1 MRRFITIAIVVVAA
15 LAALFFFGRFR
26 AEQARAESLANL
38 LTQPAERDSLIATVG
53 ATGVVRSNQSATLV
67 WQTSGTVN
75 SVAVRP
81 GDVVAVGDRLAE
93 FRLTSLPQN
102 VILAQ
107 ADLVSAQQALEALLD
122 TDLQEA
128 QALKAVED
136 AEQALEDALN
146 PELQQANALTA
157 IADAEKAV
165 EDAERQVQIQQTS
178 ASQADI
184 DAQKAQV
191 ILARDALERAQ
202 DQFEPYANKPED
214 NLIRANLQARLSA
227 AQQEYDAAVRKLNG
241 LVSTGNPVDIAVAEA
256 NLLRARAELDQAY
269 RDYESIKDGPSL
281 ANVALLEAQLKDAQ
295 ENLADLQDGPAADDI
310 AAAEARVAAAQA
322 TLDSAFI
329 SAPFSGVI
337 SEVVVKPGDQVSAGT
352 VAFRLDD
359 LSHLLVDVEVSEVDI
374 NRIQSGQ
381 DVVLTFDAVLARE
394 YRGVVTEVALV
405 GTTVQG
411 VVSFKVTVELLDA
424 DENVRAG
431 MTAAVNLVVSQ
442 LEDVLVVPNRA
453 VRTLN
458 GERVVYVVRAGSPE
472 PVPVTIELGASS
484 DSFSEVLGG
493 ELAEGDQVV
502 LNPPTDFG
510 AFFGGGPPG
519 GN

>member
-1 MRRFITIAIVVVAA
+1 MKRFISITLIVVAVVAA
-15 LAALFFFGRFR
+15 IFFFGRFR
-26 AEQARAESLANL
+26 AQQARAEALANL
-38 LTQPAERDSLIATVG
+38 QTQAAGRDALVATVG

-67 WQTSGTVN
+67 WQTSGTVDG
-75 SVAVRP
+75 VAVRA
-81 GDVVAVGDRLAE
+81 GDSIEAGDRLAE
-93 FRLTSLPQN
+93 IRQTSLPQN

-107 ADLVSAQQALEALLD
+107 ADLVSAR
-122 TDLQEA
+122 
-128 QALKAVED
+128 
-136 AEQALEDALN
+136 QALEDALN

-165 EDAERQVQIQQTS
+165 EDADRQLRLLQTP

-184 DAQKAQV
+184 DAQEAQV

-202 DQFEPYANKPED
+202 DQYEPYANKPED

-227 AQQEYDAAVRKLNG
+227 AQQQYDAAVRKLNG
-241 LVSTGNPVDIAVAEA
+241 LLSTGNPVDIAVAEA
-256 NLLRARAELDQAY
+256 NLGRAQAQRDQSY
-269 RDYESIKDGPSL
+269 RDYEAIKDGASPG
-281 ANVALLEAQLKDAQ
+281 NIALLEAQLLDAQ
-295 ENLADLQDGPAADDI
+295 ENLASIQSGPDPDDI
-310 AAAEARVAAAQA
+310 AAAEARLAAAQA

-329 SAPFSGVI
+329 SAPFRGTI
-337 SEVVVKPGDQVSAGT
+337 SEVLVKPGDQVTAGT

-374 NRIQSGQ
+374 NRIEVDQN
-381 DVVLTFDAVLARE
+381 VILTFDAVLARE
-394 YRGVVTEVALV
+394 YSGVVTDVALV

-411 VVSFKVTVELLDA
+411 VVSFKVTVELLDP
-424 DENVRAG
+424 DEDVRPG

-453 VRTLN
+453 VRTLD
-458 GERVVYVVRAGSPE
+458 GQRVVYVLRPNSPE
-472 PVPVTIELGASS
+472 PEPVLVVLGASS
-484 DSFSEVLGG
+484 DSHSEVLSG
-493 ELAEGDQVV
+493 ELQEGDQIV

-510 AFFGGGPPG
+510 AIFGGGPG

>member
-1 MRRFITIAIVVVAA
+1 MKRFISITLIVVAVVAA
-15 LAALFFFGRFR
+15 IFFFGRFR
-26 AEQARAESLANL
+26 AQQARAEALANL
-38 LTQPAERDSLIATVG
+38 QTQAAGRDALVATVG

-67 WQTSGTVN
+67 WQTSGTVDGV
-75 SVAVRP
+75 SVRA
-81 GDVVAVGDRLAE
+81 GDSIEAGDRLAE
-93 FRLTSLPQN
+93 IRQTSLPQN

-107 ADLVSAQQALEALLD
+107 ADLVSARQALDNLYD
-122 TDLQEA
+122 TALQEA

-165 EDAERQVQIQQTS
+165 EDADRQLRLLQTP

-184 DAQKAQV
+184 DAQEAQV

-202 DQFEPYANKPED
+202 DQYEPYANKPED

-227 AQQEYDAAVRKLNG
+227 AQQQYDAAVRKLNG
-241 LVSTGNPVDIAVAEA
+241 LLSTGNPVDIAVAEA
-256 NLLRARAELDQAY
+256 NLGRAQAQRDQSY
-269 RDYESIKDGPSL
+269 RDYEAIKDGASPG
-281 ANVALLEAQLKDAQ
+281 NIALLEAQLLDAQ
-295 ENLADLQDGPAADDI
+295 ENLASIQSGPDPDDI
-310 AAAEARVAAAQA
+310 AAAEARLAAAQA

-329 SAPFSGVI
+329 SAPFRGTI
-337 SEVVVKPGDQVSAGT
+337 SEVLVKPGDQVTAGT

-374 NRIQSGQ
+374 NRIEVDQN
-381 DVVLTFDAVLARE
+381 VILTFDAVLARE
-394 YRGVVTEVALV
+394 YSGVVTDVALV

-411 VVSFKVTVELLDA
+411 VVSFKVTVELLDP
-424 DENVRAG
+424 DEDVRPG

-453 VRTLN
+453 VRTLD
-458 GERVVYVVRAGSPE
+458 GQRVVYVLRPNSPE
-472 PVPVTIELGASS
+472 PEPVLVVLGASS
-484 DSFSEVLGG
+484 DSHSEVLSG
-493 ELAEGDQVV
+493 ELQEGDEIV

-510 AFFGGGPPG
+510 AIFGGGPG